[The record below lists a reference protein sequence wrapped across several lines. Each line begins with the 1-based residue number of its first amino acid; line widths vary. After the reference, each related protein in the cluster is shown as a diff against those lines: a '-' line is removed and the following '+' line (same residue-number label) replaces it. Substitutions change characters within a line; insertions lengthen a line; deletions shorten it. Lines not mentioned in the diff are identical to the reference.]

1 MPDPLLTRHRL
12 NGFEQAVWEW
22 PGEGPPILLCHATSF
37 HARCWDQVVS
47 SLPGRRVLALDFRG
61 HGASQKPQPPVQW
74 RPMGE
79 DVAELSRALG
89 IRGALAAGHSMG
101 GHALALAAALAPGA
115 FSSLLLLDPVI
126 LPEEA
131 YRGAHTPLEFVL
143 KRRDDWNS
151 PQEMF
156 ERFRSRPPFDRWDEK
171 TLRDYCDYGL
181 NGKRLAC
188 PPAVEASIYA
198 NSSAADANIYP
209 MLSTIEIPVHVVR
222 SRDPYQYGS
231 FSGSPTN
238 PHLARHFQNGRD
250 TKLDGLSHFIP
261 MEDPAL
267 TAELILS
274 L

>member
-1 MPDPLLTRHRL
+1 MPAPRLTIYRL

-37 HARCWDQVVS
+37 HARCWDQVIAH
-47 SLPGRRVLALDFRG
+47 LPGRRVLALDFRG
-61 HGASQKPQPPVQW
+61 HGASEKPEPPVHW
-74 RPMGE
+74 RPMGQ

-89 IRGALAAGHSMG
+89 ICGAVAAGHSMG
-101 GHALALAAALAPGA
+101 GHALALAAALEPGA

-131 YRGAHTPLEFVL
+131 YRGPYPPLDFVL
-143 KRRDDWNS
+143 KRRGRWDS
-151 PQEMF
+151 PQHMF
-156 ERFRSRPPFDRWDEK
+156 DRFRSRSPFDRWDEN
-171 TLRDYCDYGL
+171 TLRAYCDYGL
-181 NGKRLAC
+181 NGTNLAC

-198 NSSAADANIYP
+198 NSSAVDANIYP
-209 MLSTIEIPVHVVR
+209 ELAAIQIPVHLVR

-238 PHLARHFQNGRD
+238 AGLARHFQNGRD
-250 TKLDGLSHFIP
+250 TKLEGLSHFIP